1 MERGV
6 AGSMVGGYLYEV
18 SQPVGTNGQLSAA
31 AAGAVAAVAAGNGGP
46 GGPNGQAIEM
56 QVPGVPGQAGRGAA
70 PGMDPDENFCLRYK
84 TPLFLVRTTQPKTY
98 VHSP

>member
-1 MERGV
+1 M

-31 AAGAVAAVAAGNGGP
+31 AAGAVAAVAGNGGP

-84 TPLFLVRTTQPKTY
+84 TPLSLVSTY
-98 VHSP
+98 QCKPYKLKM

>member
-31 AAGAVAAVAAGNGGP
+31 AAGAVAAVAGNGGP

-84 TPLFLVRTTQPKTY
+84 TPLSLVSTY
-98 VHSP
+98 QCKPYKLKI